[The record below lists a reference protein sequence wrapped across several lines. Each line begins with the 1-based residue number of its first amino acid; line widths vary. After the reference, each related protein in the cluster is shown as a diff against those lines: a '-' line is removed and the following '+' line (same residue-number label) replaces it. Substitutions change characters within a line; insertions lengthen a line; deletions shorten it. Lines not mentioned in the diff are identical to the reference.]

1 MNNEESKLWYFVD
14 DIECGVLI
22 STAPKDQPAKKL
34 FPDTP
39 TLTFICKDSYDATEI
54 AKLILDR
61 QAGVPYEICDT
72 VIEVKQVFYSDIRSD
87 EEHKLKVL

>member
-1 MNNEESKLWYFVD
+1 MNNEENKPWYFVD
-14 DIECGVLI
+14 DIEIGVLI
-22 STAPKDQPAKKL
+22 STAPKDQPAKKI
-34 FPDTP
+34 FPEMP
-39 TLTFICKDSYDATEI
+39 TLTFICKDSYDAAEI

-72 VIEVKQVFYSDIRSD
+72 VIEVNQVFYSDIRSD